1 MSKTINKLEKESI
14 PNFDVPKPIVIF
26 SAYFLGNASKRLS
39 TEITTLVSRYYPQ
52 VRLRIVYKSLDRIGD
67 RFKIKGSPFNCVE
80 RSTKLANGKRPKGT
94 INWGAS
100 AEAHNMTR

>member
-39 TEITTLVSRYYPQ
+39 TEITTLASRYEGNS
-52 VRLRIVYKSLDRIGD
+52 KSSGIFLWKVTR
-67 RFKIKGSPFNCVE
+67 KISMSEVDTGLTLNLS
-80 RSTKLANGKRPKGT
+80 
-94 INWGAS
+94 
-100 AEAHNMTR
+100 